1 MHFSQNRC
9 FISNYLLYSIQIST
23 ILELRLSP
31 IYSPTTVVCL
41 FLRSNKLP
49 TCEQREKLA
58 EIPHFLRRCISKS
71 VTTFTLFHLANTIL
85 NVCIRIKFPIEW
97 CYIHVYGFSVY
108 ILVTSG
114 LQRRN
119 VLLFV
124 FSRLI
129 RHRYTMVRRHRNA
142 TSLSF
147 FIKIWSNRYHTRHII
162 IPIWRGSFAVFG
174 HVIYFYIVSVL
185 TPHELPVST
194 YKTTRMLTSS
204 LCLSSGVTAV
214 TSAVS
219 DPL

>member
-1 MHFSQNRC
+1 MCVS
-9 FISNYLLYSIQIST
+9 
-23 ILELRLSP
+23 ELNS
-31 IYSPTTVVCL
+31 
-41 FLRSNKLP
+41 RSNG
-49 TCEQREKLA
+49 
-58 EIPHFLRRCISKS
+58 
-71 VTTFTLFHLANTIL
+71 
-85 NVCIRIKFPIEW
+85 
-97 CYIHVYGFSVY
+97 VYGFSVD
-108 ILVTSG
+108 ILVTSGSG

-124 FSRLI
+124 FSRSI

-147 FIKIWSNRYHTRHII
+147 FIKIWSNRYNTTHII
-162 IPIWRGSFAVFG
+162 IPIWTFWRGSFAVFG

-185 TPHELPVST
+185 TPHKLPVST

-219 DPL
+219 DLLYL